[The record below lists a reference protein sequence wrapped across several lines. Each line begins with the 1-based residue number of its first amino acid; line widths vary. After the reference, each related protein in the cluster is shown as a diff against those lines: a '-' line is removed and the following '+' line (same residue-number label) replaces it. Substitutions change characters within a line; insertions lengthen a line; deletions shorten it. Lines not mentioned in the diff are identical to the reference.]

1 MARKE
6 KKTMHAVLI
15 QWDILESF
23 DRFQS
28 DYQDQFVAQRKSSSL
43 WSSLPVNNRSTIAA
57 RLRCQ
62 VDFTAADISETNE
75 MS

>member
-1 MARKE
+1 
-6 KKTMHAVLI
+6 MHAVLLA
-15 QWDILESF
+15 WDILESF

-28 DYQDQFVAQRKSSSL
+28 DYQDQFVAEQKSSSL

-57 RLRCQ
+57 RLHCQ
-62 VDFTAADISETNE
+62 VDFKAGDVSEMNK